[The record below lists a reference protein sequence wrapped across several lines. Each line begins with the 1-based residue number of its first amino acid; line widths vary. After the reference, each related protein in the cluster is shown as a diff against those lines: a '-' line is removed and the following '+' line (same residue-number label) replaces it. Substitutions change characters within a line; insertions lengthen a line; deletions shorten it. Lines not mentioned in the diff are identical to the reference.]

1 MPTNH
6 RPGRQPR
13 MRLHER
19 KDIIKLLWLGF
30 GSLLAGAVLSH
41 LLFELISPEPLS
53 DGNFEGVTIQSTPI
67 ALSIHS
73 EAAFVQCYLTINR
86 KFGVPANLSVGET
99 LLPWSSFINEQNVG
113 FDPAANVPD
122 RLMIDCANPV
132 HRAGVFRVP
141 RR

>member
-1 MPTNH
+1 
-6 RPGRQPR
+6 
-13 MRLHER
+13 MRLLEG
-19 KDIIKLLWLGF
+19 KDIVQLLCIGF
-30 GSLLAGAVLSH
+30 GSLFAGAVLSH
-41 LLFELISPEPLS
+41 LLFQLISPEPEPPS
-53 DGNFEGVTIQSTPI
+53 DGNFRGVTIQSTPA

-73 EAAFVQCYLTINR
+73 EAAFVQCYLIINR
-86 KFGVPANLSVGET
+86 KFGASADLRIGET
-99 LLPWSSFINEQNVG
+99 LLPWSSFINAQNAR